1 MAIDSYGYYA
11 FLPSLSLPASTPI
24 QSSPRFLAYL
34 SNPKPPPIYPKASC
48 CLFLVESYFHPSAIL
63 PSPFLYRGCMVRNLA
78 SVYSIYTVEYPNTLI
93 IQHGIIWPSE
103 ATRYNWVCLDQSRRK
118 KKEER
123 EEREESPSAISEDS
137 IPNILFLF
145 YHVLTTCFQ
154 WLVFWVKFTSMMH
167 QAFIFMDDFDRE
179 SVIINVAGHVMLPN
193 FNFILLQ
200 MEL

>member
-1 MAIDSYGYYA
+1 MRWSELRDDLILSEPQYSTEERPHTTAIWTLGFEGPRGLSKVLSSCLLLSLIIMAIDSYGYYA

-93 IQHGIIWPSE
+93 IQHGII
-103 ATRYNWVCLDQSRRK
+103 
-118 KKEER
+118 
-123 EEREESPSAISEDS
+123 
-137 IPNILFLF
+137 
-145 YHVLTTCFQ
+145 
-154 WLVFWVKFTSMMH
+154 
-167 QAFIFMDDFDRE
+167 
-179 SVIINVAGHVMLPN
+179 
-193 FNFILLQ
+193 
-200 MEL
+200 